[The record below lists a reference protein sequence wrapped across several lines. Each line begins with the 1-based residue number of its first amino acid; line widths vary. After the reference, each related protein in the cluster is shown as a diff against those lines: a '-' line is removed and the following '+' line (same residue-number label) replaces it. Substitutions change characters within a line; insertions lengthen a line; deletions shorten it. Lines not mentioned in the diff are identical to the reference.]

1 MVSRLAFVALVVLV
15 AAQRLAELRR
25 SAQNERWLR
34 AAGAVEAAPRQMP
47 VMRALHAAWLI
58 CALLEVLLVP
68 RDPSLYVAIAAGFVF
83 AIGQGLR
90 LAAMHALGTRW
101 NVKVLVL
108 PGWPPIRTGIFRYLR
123 HPNYVGVT
131 LEIAAL
137 PMIGGA
143 WMTALA
149 FTVANGGLLVSR
161 ILAEERALTWAAD
174 APA

>member
-1 MVSRLAFVALVVLV
+1 MVSRLAFVALVALV
-15 AAQRLAELRR
+15 GAQRLVELRR
-25 SAQNERWLR
+25 SAKNERWLR

-58 CALLEVLLVP
+58 CAVLEVLLVP
-68 RDPSLYVAIAAGFVF
+68 RDPSLYVAIAGGVVF
-83 AIGQGLR
+83 AIGQALR
-90 LAAMHALGTRW
+90 LAAMHALGPRW

-108 PGWPPIRTGIFRYLR
+108 PGAPPIRSGIFRYLR

-143 WMTALA
+143 WMTAIA
-149 FTVANGGLLVSR
+149 FTVANGALLVSR
-161 ILAEERALTWAAD
+161 ILAEEEALAWASD